1 MDSAIPPHYRTHL
14 HTTNQRQGA
23 RRDRRPAVPS
33 RTTRSTVSALKGTTL
48 SLEHSI
54 SFFRQYLRTPELVG
68 AFVPSSRSLA
78 AAVCTAYRRHNG
90 PARVLEVGAGT
101 GAITRYLGR
110 ILGRNDFLDIC
121 EISDELADILE
132 RDVLSGSD
140 FAAPLQERRVR
151 LLRMPVQRIQAE
163 GQYDF
168 VISGL
173 PLTAFTVEM
182 VNEILDVLR
191 RALKPEGVLSYYE
204 YVGVRRA
211 SEVLFLGQKRVRYRQ
226 VSRCLTDNIRRHQ
239 FDKQTVLRNIP
250 PAHARHLRFGATLV

>member
-1 MDSAIPPHYRTHL
+1 M
-14 HTTNQRQGA
+14 
-23 RRDRRPAVPS
+23 
-33 RTTRSTVSALKGTTL
+33 
-48 SLEHSI
+48 
-54 SFFRQYLRTPELVG
+54 
-68 AFVPSSRSLA
+68 PSSRSLA
-78 AAVCTAYRRHNG
+78 AAICTPYRRHTG

-121 EISDELADILE
+121 EISNELADILE

-140 FAAPLQERRVR
+140 FVVPLRERRVR
-151 LLRMPVQRIQAE
+151 LLRMPVQRVEAD

-173 PLTAFTVEM
+173 PLTAFTVDM
-182 VNEILDVLR
+182 VEEIMDVIR
-191 RALKPEGVLSYYE
+191 RCLKPEGVLSYYE

-211 SEVLFLGQKRVRYRQ
+211 SEVLFLGEKRIRYRQ

-239 FDKQTVLRNIP
+239 FDKQTVLRNLP
-250 PAHARHLRFGATLV
+250 PAHARHLRFGATVA